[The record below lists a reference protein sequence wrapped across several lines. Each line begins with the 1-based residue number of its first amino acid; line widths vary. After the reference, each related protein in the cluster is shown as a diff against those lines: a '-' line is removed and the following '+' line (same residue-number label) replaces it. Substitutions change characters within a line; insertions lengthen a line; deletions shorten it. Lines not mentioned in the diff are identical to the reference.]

1 MALKSKNQKCQDC
14 HAKTVAAPMKTTA
27 KLAFHDAMAKKGT
40 CIDCHVKEAA
50 AGKKAPLKCNECHT
64 VKG

>member
-14 HAKTVAAPMKTTA
+14 HTKTVAAPMKTKA
-27 KLAFHDAMAKKGT
+27 QAAFHDAMAKKGT
-40 CIDCHVKEAA
+40 CIDCHAKEVA